1 MKAVKMCDG
10 YYYVLVPEARVTL
23 VLTQEEFVIGLKRAK
38 SWKRRRVQAER
49 EAEAAV
55 VADEKRARLAQERR
69 SSPDE
74 W

>member
-1 MKAVKMCDG
+1 
-10 YYYVLVPEARVTL
+10 L